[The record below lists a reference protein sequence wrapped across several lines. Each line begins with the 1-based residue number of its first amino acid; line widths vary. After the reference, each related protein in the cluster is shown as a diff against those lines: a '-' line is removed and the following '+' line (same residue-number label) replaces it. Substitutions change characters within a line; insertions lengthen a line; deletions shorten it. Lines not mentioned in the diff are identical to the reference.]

1 MTWNETHGWRHRH
14 ASRSYSS
21 CWSITMQHAPLRDPG
36 TRLLDAAAVCAAARC
51 HSDMTPNRHGLRREP
66 QAQR

>member
-21 CWSITMQHAPLRDPG
+21 CWSITMQHAPLRVWHKTAG
-36 TRLLDAAAVCAAARC
+36 CSSSMCSRKV
-51 HSDMTPNRHGLRREP
+51 
-66 QAQR
+66 Q